1 MCALVD
7 HKQHALTGSN
17 DLVKESSKYSL
28 AFFVCK
34 CFDKSIWFKDLV
46 SDINQYLRLFAFV
59 NVLTNHMVLQLSISK
74 WFTRWLANCWM
85 WTGFIVSLIHSCSAW
100 LLVSHNKTDMKVI
113 SVVGILMISGGT
125 ISAVSRLILLLVIY
139 LIIRHSLFNV
149 TSFDV
154 NRLFAFKSPFRFLRK
169 PINYSSSR
177 VFRLVRDLWRK

>member
-1 MCALVD
+1 M
-7 HKQHALTGSN
+7 HSSN
-17 DLVKESSKYSL
+17 DLVKESSKHSL
-28 AFFVCK
+28 ATFVCK
-34 CFDKSIWFKDLV
+34 CFDKRVWFKDLV
-46 SDINQYLRLFAFV
+46 LDIISNIYQYLRLFAFV

-85 WTGFIVSLIHSCSAW
+85 WTGFIVSLLHSCSAW

-154 NRLFAFKSPFRFLRK
+154 NRLFAFNSPFRFL
-169 PINYSSSR
+169 
-177 VFRLVRDLWRK
+177 